1 MGRQLNNNEIY
12 SALSNMIISMQTFA
26 DNINGL
32 DSSLADSMKT
42 DGTLYGD
49 TKGYV
54 ATDILRSYTWN
65 NDAEAAN
72 LLKTFRPPMPKTQYI
87 TLDVFK
93 QIPLTLDDVMSKR
106 AWSDDGSFSQFS
118 SIMQAWMGDTKRVYD
133 KTTVDTFVGTNE
145 TALNNQA
152 RTLTLP
158 TVAGDKEAEARL
170 QAQTIAEFV
179 ANLEVELADINTVN
193 DFGFT
198 RSWSKDDLEIVWN
211 AEYKNKIT
219 KLDLPTIFHKDGLID
234 FNGKILPK
242 HYFGVGITAANVASY
257 TGADKV
263 FAADGKYQPTKGKA
277 YAAEEMDVEVGG
289 TSYHLFAGQELPANT
304 VVTTDTI
311 NAGLKVY
318 VGDENIIFKVIKKG
332 QACPYMSAFEQ
343 STSFFNAK
351 ALLTNYYLT
360 YGHNTLEHLKQYP
373 WITVRKA

>member
-1 MGRQLNNNEIY
+1 MGRQLNSNLIY
-12 SALSNMIISMQTFA
+12 SVLSNMIISIQTFA

-32 DSSLADSMKT
+32 DSSLADSMKA

-49 TKGYV
+49 TKEYI

-72 LLKTFRPPMPKTQYI
+72 LLQTFRPPMPKTQYI

-93 QIPLTLDDVMSKR
+93 QIPLTLDSVATKQGFQDE
-106 AWSDDGSFSQFS
+106 GSFSQFTS
-118 SIMQAWMGDTKRVYD
+118 VMQAWMGDTKRVYD

-145 TALNNQA
+145 TSLNNQT
-152 RTLTLP
+152 RTITLP
-158 TVAGDKEAEARL
+158 TDTNKEAEARL
-170 QAQTIAEFV
+170 QAQTIAAFL
-179 ANLEVELADINTVN
+179 ADLEVELADINTVN

-198 RSWSKDDLEIVWN
+198 RSWAKDDLEVVWN
-211 AEYKNKIT
+211 SKYRNAIT
-219 KLDLPTIFHKDGLID
+219 YLDIPTIYHKDGLID
-234 FNGKILPK
+234 FNGKTLPP
-242 HYFGVGITAANVASY
+242 HYFGVPVTTDNIASY

-277 YAAEEMDVEVGG
+277 YAAEELDITLGALK
-289 TSYHLFAGQELPANT
+289 YHLFAGQELPANT
-304 VVTTDTI
+304 VVNTASL

-318 VGDENIIFKVIKKG
+318 VGDESIIFKIIKKG

-360 YGHNTLEHLKQYP
+360 FGHNTMEHLKQYP
-373 WITVRKA
+373 WITVRRA

>member
-1 MGRQLNNNEIY
+1 MGRQLNSNEIY

-93 QIPLTLDDVMSKR
+93 QIPLTLDDILSKR
-106 AWSDDGSFSQFS
+106 AWGDENSFSQFS
-118 SIMQAWMGDTKRVYD
+118 SVMQGWMGDTKRVYD

-145 TALNNQA
+145 TALNNQT
-152 RTLTLP
+152 RTITLP
-158 TVAGDKEAEARL
+158 TDTNKEAEARL
-170 QAQTIAEFV
+170 QAQTIAAFL

-198 RSWSKDDLEIVWN
+198 RSWAKDDLEVVWN
-211 AEYKNKIT
+211 STYRNAIT
-219 KLDLPTIFHKDGLID
+219 YLDLPSLYHKDGLID
-234 FNGKILPK
+234 FSGKTLPS
-242 HYFGVGITAANVASY
+242 HYFGIPVTAANVASY

-263 FAADGKYQPTKGKA
+263 FATDGKYQPTKGKA
-277 YAAEEMDVEVGG
+277 YAAEELDITVGG
-289 TSYHLFAGQELPANT
+289 TAYHLFAGQELPANA
-304 VVTTDTI
+304 VVNTAAI

-318 VGDENIIFKVIKKG
+318 VGDENIIFKIIKKG

-360 YGHNTLEHLKQYP
+360 FGHNTMEHLKQYP

>member
-87 TLDVFK
+87 TLDVFR
-93 QIPLTLDDVMSKR
+93 QIPLTLDDVLSKR
-106 AWSDDGSFSQFS
+106 AWGDEGSFSTFS
-118 SIMQAWMGDTKRVYD
+118 SVMQGWMGDTKRVYD

-145 TALNNQA
+145 TTLNNQT
-152 RTLTLP
+152 RTITLP
-158 TVAGDKEAEARL
+158 TDTDKEAEARL
-170 QAQTIAEFV
+170 QAQTIAAFL

-198 RSWSKDDLEIVWN
+198 RSWAKDDLEVVWN
-211 AEYKNKIT
+211 SKYRNAIT
-219 KLDLPTIFHKDGLID
+219 YLDLPTIYHKDGLID
-234 FNGKILPK
+234 FNGKTLPP
-242 HYFGVGITAANVASY
+242 HYFGIRITTDNIASY

-277 YAAEEMDVEVGG
+277 YAAEELDITLGALK
-289 TSYHLFAGQELPANT
+289 YHLFAGQELPANA
-304 VVTTDTI
+304 VVNTAAI

-318 VGDENIIFKVIKKG
+318 VGDESIIFKIIKKG

-360 YGHNTLEHLKQYP
+360 FGHNTMEHLKQYP

>member
-1 MGRQLNNNEIY
+1 MGRQLNSNEIY

-93 QIPLTLDDVMSKR
+93 QIPLTLDDILSKR
-106 AWSDDGSFSQFS
+106 AWGDEGSFSTFS

-145 TALNNQA
+145 TTLNNQT
-152 RTLTLP
+152 RTITLP
-158 TVAGDKEAEARL
+158 TDTNKEAEARL
-170 QAQTIAEFV
+170 QAQTIAAFL

-198 RSWSKDDLEIVWN
+198 RSWAKDDLEVVWN
-211 AEYKNKIT
+211 STYRNAIT
-219 KLDLPTIFHKDGLID
+219 YLDLPSLYHKDGLID
-234 FNGKILPK
+234 FSGKTLPS
-242 HYFGVGITAANVASY
+242 HYFGIPVTAANVASY

-263 FAADGKYQPTKGKA
+263 FATDGKYQPTKGKA
-277 YAAEEMDVEVGG
+277 YAAEELDITVGG
-289 TSYHLFAGQELPANT
+289 TAYHLFAGQELPANA
-304 VVTTDTI
+304 VVNTAAI

-318 VGDENIIFKVIKKG
+318 VGDENIIFKIIKKG

-360 YGHNTLEHLKQYP
+360 FGHNTMEHLKQYP
-373 WITVRKA
+373 WITVRRA

>member
-1 MGRQLNNNEIY
+1 MGRQLNSNEIY

-93 QIPLTLDDVMSKR
+93 QIPLTLDDILSKR
-106 AWSDDGSFSQFS
+106 AWGDENSFSTFS
-118 SIMQAWMGDTKRVYD
+118 SVMQAWMGDTKRVYD

-145 TALNNQA
+145 TALNNQT
-152 RTLTLP
+152 RTITLP
-158 TVAGDKEAEARL
+158 TDTNKEAEARL
-170 QAQTIAEFV
+170 QAQTIAAFL

-198 RSWSKDDLEIVWN
+198 RSWAKDDLEVVWN
-211 AEYKNKIT
+211 STYRNAIT
-219 KLDLPTIFHKDGLID
+219 YLDLPTIYHKDGLID
-234 FNGKILPK
+234 FNGKTLPS
-242 HYFGVGITAANVASY
+242 HYFGIPVTAANVASY

-263 FAADGKYQPTKGKA
+263 FATDGKYQPNKGKA
-277 YAAEEMDVEVGG
+277 YAAEELDITVGA
-289 TSYHLFAGQELPANT
+289 TAYHLFAGQELPANA
-304 VVTTDTI
+304 VVNTAAI

-318 VGDENIIFKVIKKG
+318 VGDENIIFKIIKKG

-360 YGHNTLEHLKQYP
+360 FGHNTMEHLKQYP

>member
-87 TLDVFK
+87 TLNVFK
-93 QIPLTLDDVMSKR
+93 QIPLTLDDILSKR
-106 AWSDDGSFSQFS
+106 AWGDENSFSQFS
-118 SIMQAWMGDTKRVYD
+118 SVMQAWMGDTKRVYD

-145 TALNNQA
+145 TTLNNQT
-152 RTLTLP
+152 RTITLP
-158 TVAGDKEAEARL
+158 TDTDKEAEARL
-170 QAQTIAEFV
+170 QAQTIAAFL

-198 RSWSKDDLEIVWN
+198 RSWAKDDLEVVWN
-211 AEYKNKIT
+211 STYRNAIT
-219 KLDLPTIFHKDGLID
+219 YLDLPSLYHKDGLID
-234 FNGKILPK
+234 FSGKTLPS
-242 HYFGVGITAANVASY
+242 HYFGIPVTAANVASY

-263 FAADGKYQPTKGKA
+263 FATDGKYQPTKGKA
-277 YAAEEMDVEVGG
+277 YAAEELDIAVGA
-289 TSYHLFAGQELPANT
+289 TAYHLFAGQELPANA
-304 VVTTDTI
+304 VVNTAAI
-311 NAGLKVY
+311 NAGLRVY
-318 VGDENIIFKVIKKG
+318 VGDENIIFKIIKKG

-360 YGHNTLEHLKQYP
+360 FGHNTMEHLKQYP

>member
-93 QIPLTLDDVMSKR
+93 QIPLTLDDILSKR
-106 AWSDDGSFSQFS
+106 AWGDENSFSQFS
-118 SIMQAWMGDTKRVYD
+118 SVMQAWMGDTKRVYD

-145 TALNNQA
+145 TALNNQT
-152 RTLTLP
+152 RTITLP
-158 TVAGDKEAEARL
+158 TDTNKEAEARL
-170 QAQTIAEFV
+170 QAQTIAAFL

-198 RSWSKDDLEIVWN
+198 RSWAKDDLEVVWN
-211 AEYKNKIT
+211 STYRNAIT
-219 KLDLPTIFHKDGLID
+219 YLDLPSLYHKDGLID
-234 FNGKILPK
+234 FSGKTLPS
-242 HYFGVGITAANVASY
+242 HYFGIPVTATNVASY

-263 FAADGKYQPTKGKA
+263 FATDGKYQPTKGKA
-277 YAAEEMDVEVGG
+277 YAAEELDITVGA
-289 TSYHLFAGQELPANT
+289 TAYHLFAGQELPANA
-304 VVTTDTI
+304 VVNTAAI

-318 VGDENIIFKVIKKG
+318 VGDENIIFKIIKKG

-360 YGHNTLEHLKQYP
+360 FGHNTMEHLKQYP

>member
-1 MGRQLNNNEIY
+1 MGRQLNSNEIY

-93 QIPLTLDDVMSKR
+93 QIPLTLDDILSKR
-106 AWSDDGSFSQFS
+106 AWGDENSFSQFS
-118 SIMQAWMGDTKRVYD
+118 SVMQGWMGDTKRVYD

-145 TALNNQA
+145 TTLNNQT
-152 RTLTLP
+152 RTITLP
-158 TVAGDKEAEARL
+158 TDTNKEAEARL
-170 QAQTIAEFV
+170 QAQTIAAFL

-198 RSWSKDDLEIVWN
+198 RSWAKDDLEVVWN
-211 AEYKNKIT
+211 STYRNAIT
-219 KLDLPTIFHKDGLID
+219 YLDLPSLYHKDGLID
-234 FNGKILPK
+234 FSGKTLPS
-242 HYFGVGITAANVASY
+242 HYFGIPVTAANVDSY

-263 FAADGKYQPTKGKA
+263 FATDGKYQPTKGKA
-277 YAAEEMDVEVGG
+277 YAAEELDITVGS
-289 TSYHLFAGQELPANT
+289 TAYHLFAGQELPANA
-304 VVTTDTI
+304 VVNTAAI

-318 VGDENIIFKVIKKG
+318 VGDESIIFKIIKKG

-360 YGHNTLEHLKQYP
+360 FGHNTMEHLKQYP

>member
-1 MGRQLNNNEIY
+1 MGRQLNSNEIY

-93 QIPLTLDDVMSKR
+93 QIPLTLDDILSKR
-106 AWSDDGSFSQFS
+106 AWGDENSFSQFS
-118 SIMQAWMGDTKRVYD
+118 SVMQAWMGDTKRVYD

-145 TALNNQA
+145 TALNNQT
-152 RTLTLP
+152 RTITLP
-158 TVAGDKEAEARL
+158 TDTNKEAEARL
-170 QAQTIAEFV
+170 QATAIAELL
-179 ANLEVELADINTVN
+179 ANIEVELADINTVN

-198 RSWSKDDLEIVWN
+198 RSWAKDDLEVVWN
-211 AEYKNKIT
+211 STYRNAIT
-219 KLDLPTIFHKDGLID
+219 YLDLPSLYHKDGLID
-234 FNGKILPK
+234 FSGKTLPS
-242 HYFGVGITAANVASY
+242 HYFGIPVTATNVASY

-263 FAADGKYQPTKGKA
+263 FATDGKYQPTKGKA
-277 YAAEEMDVEVGG
+277 YAAEELDITVGA
-289 TSYHLFAGQELPANT
+289 TAYHLFAGQELPANA
-304 VVTTDTI
+304 VVNTAAI

-318 VGDENIIFKVIKKG
+318 VGDENIIFKIIKKG

-360 YGHNTLEHLKQYP
+360 FGHNTMEHLKQYP

>member
-1 MGRQLNNNEIY
+1 MGRQLNSNEIY

-93 QIPLTLDDVMSKR
+93 QIPLTLDDILSKR
-106 AWSDDGSFSQFS
+106 AWGDEGSFSTFS
-118 SIMQAWMGDTKRVYD
+118 SVMQAWMGDTKRVYD

-145 TALNNQA
+145 TALNNQT
-152 RTLTLP
+152 RTITLP
-158 TVAGDKEAEARL
+158 TDTDKEAEARL
-170 QAQTIAEFV
+170 QAQTIAAFL

-198 RSWSKDDLEIVWN
+198 RSWAKDDLEVVWN
-211 AEYKNKIT
+211 SKYRNAIT
-219 KLDLPTIFHKDGLID
+219 YLDLPSLYHKDGLID
-234 FNGKILPK
+234 FSGKTLPP
-242 HYFGVGITAANVASY
+242 HYFGVPVTATNVASY

-263 FAADGKYQPTKGKA
+263 FATDGKYQPTKGKA
-277 YAAEEMDVEVGG
+277 YAAEELDITVGG
-289 TSYHLFAGQELPANT
+289 TAYHLFAGQELPANA
-304 VVTTDTI
+304 VVNTAAI

-318 VGDENIIFKVIKKG
+318 VGDENIIFKIIKKG

-360 YGHNTLEHLKQYP
+360 FGHNTMEHLKQYP

>member
-1 MGRQLNNNEIY
+1 MGRQLNSNEIY

-87 TLDVFK
+87 ALDVFK
-93 QIPLTLDDVMSKR
+93 QIPLTLDDILSKR
-106 AWSDDGSFSQFS
+106 AWGDENSFSQFS
-118 SIMQAWMGDTKRVYD
+118 SVMQAWMGDTKRVYD

-145 TALNNQA
+145 TALNNQT
-152 RTLTLP
+152 RTITLP
-158 TVAGDKEAEARL
+158 TDTNKEAEARL
-170 QAQTIAEFV
+170 QAQTIAAFL

-198 RSWSKDDLEIVWN
+198 RSWAKDDLEVVWN
-211 AEYKNKIT
+211 STYRNAIT
-219 KLDLPTIFHKDGLID
+219 YLDLPSLYHKDGLID
-234 FNGKILPK
+234 FSGKTLPS
-242 HYFGVGITAANVASY
+242 HYFGIPVTTTNVASY

-263 FAADGKYQPTKGKA
+263 FATDGKYQPTKGKA
-277 YAAEEMDVEVGG
+277 YAAEELDITVGG
-289 TSYHLFAGQELPANT
+289 TAYHLFAGQELPANA
-304 VVTTDTI
+304 VVNTAAI

-318 VGDENIIFKVIKKG
+318 VGDENIIFKIIKKG

-360 YGHNTLEHLKQYP
+360 FGHNTMEHLKQYP
-373 WITVRKA
+373 WITVRRA

>member
-1 MGRQLNNNEIY
+1 MGRQLNSNEIY

-87 TLDVFK
+87 ALDVFK
-93 QIPLTLDDVMSKR
+93 QIPLTLDDILSKR
-106 AWSDDGSFSQFS
+106 AWGDEGSFSTFS
-118 SIMQAWMGDTKRVYD
+118 SVMQAWMGDTKRVYD
-133 KTTVDTFVGTNE
+133 KTTVDAFVGTNE
-145 TALNNQA
+145 TTLNNQT
-152 RTLTLP
+152 RTITLP
-158 TVAGDKEAEARL
+158 TDTNKEAEARL
-170 QAQTIAEFV
+170 QAQTIAAFL

-198 RSWSKDDLEIVWN
+198 RSWAKDDLEVVWN
-211 AEYKNKIT
+211 STYRNAIT
-219 KLDLPTIFHKDGLID
+219 YLDLPSLYHKDGLID
-234 FNGKILPK
+234 FSGKTLPS
-242 HYFGVGITAANVASY
+242 HYFGIPVTTTNVASY

-263 FAADGKYQPTKGKA
+263 FATDGKYQPTKGKA
-277 YAAEEMDVEVGG
+277 YAAEELDITVGG
-289 TSYHLFAGQELPANT
+289 TAYHLFAGQELPANA
-304 VVTTDTI
+304 VVNTAAI

-318 VGDENIIFKVIKKG
+318 VGDENIIFKIIKKG

-360 YGHNTLEHLKQYP
+360 FGHNTMEHLKQYP
-373 WITVRKA
+373 WITVRRA

>member
-93 QIPLTLDDVMSKR
+93 QIPLTLDDVLSKR
-106 AWSDDGSFSQFS
+106 AWGDEGSFSQFS
-118 SIMQAWMGDTKRVYD
+118 SIMQGWMGDTKRVYD

-145 TALNNQA
+145 TSLNNQT
-152 RTLTLP
+152 RTITLP
-158 TVAGDKEAEARL
+158 TDTNKEAEARL
-170 QAQTIAEFV
+170 QAQTIAAFL
-179 ANLEVELADINTVN
+179 ADLEVELADINTVN

-198 RSWSKDDLEIVWN
+198 RSWSKGDLEVVWN
-211 AEYKNKIT
+211 SRYRNAIT
-219 KLDLPTIFHKDGLID
+219 YLDLPTIYHKDGLID
-234 FNGKILPK
+234 FNGKTLPP
-242 HYFGVGITAANVASY
+242 HYFGVPVTTANIASY

-277 YAAEEMDVEVGG
+277 YAAEELDITLGALK
-289 TSYHLFAGQELPANT
+289 YHLFAGQELPKDT
-304 VVTTDTI
+304 VVNTAAL

-318 VGDENIIFKVIKKG
+318 VGDESIIFKIIKKG

-360 YGHNTLEHLKQYP
+360 FGHNTMEHLKQYP

>member
-1 MGRQLNNNEIY
+1 MGRQLNSNLIY
-12 SALSNMIISMQTFA
+12 SVLSNMIISIQTFA

-32 DSSLADSMKT
+32 DSSLADSMKA

-49 TKGYV
+49 TKEYI
-54 ATDILRSYTWN
+54 ATDILRSYNWN

-72 LLKTFRPPMPKTQYI
+72 LLQTFRPPMPKTQYI
-87 TLDVFK
+87 TLNVFK
-93 QIPLTLDDVMSKR
+93 QIPLTLSNVLEKQGFQDE
-106 AWSDDGSFSQFS
+106 GSFSQFTS
-118 SIMQAWMGDTKRVYD
+118 VMQAWMGDTKRVYD

-145 TALNNQA
+145 TSLNNQT
-152 RTLTLP
+152 RTITLP
-158 TVAGDKEAEARL
+158 TDTDKEAEARL
-170 QAQTIAEFV
+170 QATAIAELL

-198 RSWSKDDLEIVWN
+198 RSWSKGDLEVVWN
-211 AEYKNKIT
+211 AEYKNKIL
-219 KLDLPTIFHKDGLID
+219 KRDLPTIFHKDGLID
-234 FNGKILPK
+234 FEGKTLPK
-242 HYFGVGITAANVASY
+242 HYFGVPVTTANIATY

-277 YAAEEMDVEVGG
+277 YAAEELDITLGALK
-289 TSYHLFAGQELPANT
+289 YHLFAGQELPANT
-304 VVTTDTI
+304 VVNTASL

-318 VGDENIIFKVIKKG
+318 VGDESIIFKIIKKG

-360 YGHNTLEHLKQYP
+360 FGHNTMEHLKQYP

>member
-1 MGRQLNNNEIY
+1 MGRQLNSNEIY

-93 QIPLTLDDVMSKR
+93 QIPLTLDDILSKR
-106 AWSDDGSFSQFS
+106 AWGDEGSFSTFS

-145 TALNNQA
+145 TTLNNQT
-152 RTLTLP
+152 RTITLP
-158 TVAGDKEAEARL
+158 TDTNKEAEARL
-170 QAQTIAEFV
+170 QAQTIAAFL

-198 RSWSKDDLEIVWN
+198 RSWAKDDLEVVWN
-211 AEYKNKIT
+211 STYRNAIT
-219 KLDLPTIFHKDGLID
+219 YLDLPSLYHKDGLID
-234 FNGKILPK
+234 FSGKTLPS
-242 HYFGVGITAANVASY
+242 HYFGIPVTAANVASY

-263 FAADGKYQPTKGKA
+263 FATDGKYQPTKGKA
-277 YAAEEMDVEVGG
+277 YAAEELDITVGA
-289 TSYHLFAGQELPANT
+289 TAYHLFAGQELPANA
-304 VVTTDTI
+304 VVNTAAI

-318 VGDENIIFKVIKKG
+318 VGDENIIFKIIKKG

-360 YGHNTLEHLKQYP
+360 FGHNTMEHLKQYP

>member
-93 QIPLTLDDVMSKR
+93 QIPLTLDDVLSKR
-106 AWSDDGSFSQFS
+106 AWGDEGSFSTFS
-118 SIMQAWMGDTKRVYD
+118 SIMQGWMGDTKRVYD

-145 TALNNQA
+145 TALNNQT
-152 RTLTLP
+152 RTITLP
-158 TVAGDKEAEARL
+158 TDTNKEAEARL
-170 QAQTIAEFV
+170 QAQTIAAFL

-198 RSWSKDDLEIVWN
+198 RSWSKGDLEVVWN
-211 AEYKNKIT
+211 AEYKIKIL
-219 KLDLPTIFHKDGLID
+219 KRDLSTIFHKDGLID
-234 FNGKILPK
+234 FEGKTLPK
-242 HYFGVGITAANVASY
+242 HYFGVPVTTTNVASY

-263 FAADGKYQPTKGKA
+263 FATDGKYQPTKGKA
-277 YAAEEMDVEVGG
+277 YAAEELDITVGA
-289 TSYHLFAGQELPANT
+289 TAYHLFAGQELPANA
-304 VVTTDTI
+304 VVNTAAI

-318 VGDENIIFKVIKKG
+318 VGDENIIFKIIKKG

-360 YGHNTLEHLKQYP
+360 FGHNTMEHLKQYP

>member
-87 TLDVFK
+87 TLNVFK
-93 QIPLTLDDVMSKR
+93 QIPLTLDDVLSKR
-106 AWSDDGSFSQFS
+106 AWGDEGSFSQFS
-118 SIMQAWMGDTKRVYD
+118 SIMQGWMGDTKRVYD

-145 TALNNQA
+145 TDLNNQT
-152 RTLTLP
+152 RTITLP
-158 TVAGDKEAEARL
+158 TDTDKEAEARL
-170 QAQTIAEFV
+170 QAQTIAAFL

-198 RSWSKDDLEIVWN
+198 RSWAKGDLEVVWN
-211 AEYKNKIT
+211 AEYKNKIL
-219 KLDLPTIFHKDGLID
+219 KRDLPTIFHKDGLID
-234 FNGKILPK
+234 FEGKTLPK
-242 HYFGVGITAANVASY
+242 HYFGTRVTTANVASF

-277 YAAEEMDVEVGG
+277 YAAEELDITVGS
-289 TSYHLFAGQELPANT
+289 TPYHLFAGQELPANT
-304 VVTTDTI
+304 VVNTAAL

-318 VGDENIIFKVIKKG
+318 VGDESIIFKIIKKG

-360 YGHNTLEHLKQYP
+360 FGHNTMEHLKQYP

>member
-93 QIPLTLDDVMSKR
+93 QIPLTLDDVLSKR
-106 AWSDDGSFSQFS
+106 AWGDEGSFSTFS
-118 SIMQAWMGDTKRVYD
+118 SVMQGWMGDTKRVYD

-145 TALNNQA
+145 TALNNQT
-152 RTLTLP
+152 RTITLP
-158 TVAGDKEAEARL
+158 TDTNKEAEARL
-170 QAQTIAEFV
+170 QAQTIAAFL

-198 RSWSKDDLEIVWN
+198 RSWAKDDLEVVWN
-211 AEYKNKIT
+211 STYRNAIT
-219 KLDLPTIFHKDGLID
+219 YLDLPSLYHKDGLID
-234 FNGKILPK
+234 FSGKTLPS
-242 HYFGVGITAANVASY
+242 HYFGVPVTATNVASY

-263 FAADGKYQPTKGKA
+263 FATDGKYQPTKGKA
-277 YAAEEMDVEVGG
+277 YAAEEMDIKVGS
-289 TSYHLFAGQELPANT
+289 TNYHLFAGQELPANA
-304 VVTTDTI
+304 VVNTAAI

-318 VGDENIIFKVIKKG
+318 VGDESIIFKIIKKG

-360 YGHNTLEHLKQYP
+360 FGHNTMEHLKQYP
-373 WITVRKA
+373 WITVRTA

>member
-1 MGRQLNNNEIY
+1 MGRQLNSNLIY
-12 SALSNMIISMQTFA
+12 SVLSNMIISIQTFA

-32 DSSLADSMKT
+32 DSSLADSMKA

-49 TKGYV
+49 TKEYI
-54 ATDILRSYTWN
+54 ATDILRSYNWN

-72 LLKTFRPPMPKTQYI
+72 LLKTFRPPMPETQYL

-93 QIPLTLDDVMSKR
+93 QIPLTLDSVLTKQGFQDE
-106 AWSDDGSFSQFS
+106 GSFSQFS
-118 SIMQAWMGDTKRVYD
+118 SVMQAWMGDTKRVYD

-145 TALNNQA
+145 TALNNQT
-152 RTLTLP
+152 RTITLP
-158 TVAGDKEAEARL
+158 TDTNKEAEARL
-170 QAQTIAEFV
+170 QAQTIAAFL

-198 RSWSKDDLEIVWN
+198 RSWAKDDLEVVWN
-211 AEYKNKIT
+211 STYRNAIT
-219 KLDLPTIFHKDGLID
+219 YLDLPSLYHKDGLID
-234 FNGKILPK
+234 FSGKTLPS
-242 HYFGVGITAANVASY
+242 HYFGIPVTTTNVASY

-263 FAADGKYQPTKGKA
+263 FATDGKYQPTKGKA
-277 YAAEEMDVEVGG
+277 YAAEELDITVGA
-289 TSYHLFAGQELPANT
+289 TAYHLFAGQELPANA
-304 VVTTDTI
+304 VVNTAAI

-318 VGDENIIFKVIKKG
+318 VGDESIIFKIIKKG

-343 STSFFNAK
+343 STSFFNPK

>member
-87 TLDVFK
+87 TLNVFK
-93 QIPLTLDDVMSKR
+93 QIPLTLDDVLSKR
-106 AWSDDGSFSQFS
+106 AWGDEGSFSQFS
-118 SIMQAWMGDTKRVYD
+118 SIMQGWMGDTKRVYD

-145 TALNNQA
+145 TDLNNQT
-152 RTLTLP
+152 RTITLP
-158 TVAGDKEAEARL
+158 TDTDKEAEARL
-170 QAQTIAEFV
+170 QAQTIAAFL

-198 RSWSKDDLEIVWN
+198 RYWAKGDLEVVWN
-211 AEYKNKIT
+211 SAYRNAIT
-219 KLDLPTIFHKDGLID
+219 YLDLPTIYHKDGLID
-234 FNGKILPK
+234 FNGKTLPP
-242 HYFGVGITAANVASY
+242 HYFGTRVTTANVASF

-277 YAAEEMDVEVGG
+277 YAAEELDITVGS
-289 TSYHLFAGQELPANT
+289 TPYHLFAGQELPANT
-304 VVTTDTI
+304 VVNTAAL

-318 VGDENIIFKVIKKG
+318 VGDENIIFKIIKKG

-360 YGHNTLEHLKQYP
+360 FGHNTMEHLKQYP

>member
-1 MGRQLNNNEIY
+1 MGRQLNSNEIY

-93 QIPLTLDDVMSKR
+93 QIPLTLDDILSKR
-106 AWSDDGSFSQFS
+106 AWGDENSFSQFS
-118 SIMQAWMGDTKRVYD
+118 SVMQGWMGDTKRVYD

-145 TALNNQA
+145 TTLNNQT
-152 RTLTLP
+152 RTITLP
-158 TVAGDKEAEARL
+158 TDTNKEAEARL
-170 QAQTIAEFV
+170 QAQTIAAFL

-198 RSWSKDDLEIVWN
+198 RSWAKDDLEVVWN
-211 AEYKNKIT
+211 STYRNAIT
-219 KLDLPTIFHKDGLID
+219 YLDLPSLYHKDGLID
-234 FNGKILPK
+234 FSGKTLPS
-242 HYFGVGITAANVASY
+242 HYFGIPVTAANVASY

-263 FAADGKYQPTKGKA
+263 FATDGKYQPTKGKA
-277 YAAEEMDVEVGG
+277 YAAEELDITVGS
-289 TSYHLFAGQELPANT
+289 TAYHLFAGQELPANA
-304 VVTTDTI
+304 VVNTAAI

-318 VGDENIIFKVIKKG
+318 VGDESIIFKIIKKG

-360 YGHNTLEHLKQYP
+360 FGHNTMEHLKQYP

>member
-1 MGRQLNNNEIY
+1 MGRQLNSNEIY

-93 QIPLTLDDVMSKR
+93 QIPLTLDDILSKR
-106 AWSDDGSFSQFS
+106 AWGDEGSFSTFS
-118 SIMQAWMGDTKRVYD
+118 SVMQAWMGDTKRVYD

-145 TALNNQA
+145 TTLNNQT
-152 RTLTLP
+152 RTITLP
-158 TVAGDKEAEARL
+158 TDTNKEAEARL
-170 QAQTIAEFV
+170 QAQTIAAFL

-198 RSWSKDDLEIVWN
+198 RSWAKDDLEVVWN
-211 AEYKNKIT
+211 STYRNAIT
-219 KLDLPTIFHKDGLID
+219 YLDLPSLYHKDGLID
-234 FNGKILPK
+234 FSGKTLPS
-242 HYFGVGITAANVASY
+242 HYFGIPVTAANVASY

-263 FAADGKYQPTKGKA
+263 FATDGKYQPTKGKA
-277 YAAEEMDVEVGG
+277 YAAEELDITVGA
-289 TSYHLFAGQELPANT
+289 TAYHLFAGQELPANA
-304 VVTTDTI
+304 VVNTAAI
-311 NAGLKVY
+311 NAGLRVY
-318 VGDENIIFKVIKKG
+318 VGDENIIFKIIKKG

-360 YGHNTLEHLKQYP
+360 FGHNTMEHLKQYP

>member
-1 MGRQLNNNEIY
+1 MGRQLNSNLIY
-12 SALSNMIISMQTFA
+12 SVLSNMIISIQTFA

-32 DSSLADSMKT
+32 DSSLADSMKA

-49 TKGYV
+49 TKEYI
-54 ATDILRSYTWN
+54 ATDILRSYNWN

-72 LLKTFRPPMPKTQYI
+72 LLKTFRPPMPETQYL

-93 QIPLTLDDVMSKR
+93 QIPLTLDSVLTKQGFQDE
-106 AWSDDGSFSQFS
+106 GSFSQFS
-118 SIMQAWMGDTKRVYD
+118 SVMQAWMGDTKRVYD

-145 TALNNQA
+145 TALNNQT
-152 RTLTLP
+152 RTITLP
-158 TVAGDKEAEARL
+158 TDTDKEAEARL
-170 QAQTIAEFV
+170 QATAIAELL
-179 ANLEVELADINTVN
+179 ANIEVELADINTVN

-198 RSWSKDDLEIVWN
+198 RSWSKGDLEVVWN
-211 AEYKNKIT
+211 AEYKNKIL
-219 KLDLPTIFHKDGLID
+219 KRDLPTIFHKDGLID
-234 FNGKILPK
+234 FEGKTLPK
-242 HYFGVGITAANVASY
+242 HYFGIPVTTDNIATY

-277 YAAEEMDVEVGG
+277 YAAEELDITLGALK
-289 TSYHLFAGQELPANT
+289 YHLFAGQELPANA
-304 VVTTDTI
+304 VVNTAAI

-318 VGDENIIFKVIKKG
+318 VGDESIIFKIIKKG

-360 YGHNTLEHLKQYP
+360 FGHNTMEHLKQYP
-373 WITVRKA
+373 WITVRRA

>member
-1 MGRQLNNNEIY
+1 MGRNLSSNEIY

-93 QIPLTLDDVMSKR
+93 QIPLTLDDVLSKR
-106 AWSDDGSFSQFS
+106 AWGDEGSFSTFS
-118 SIMQAWMGDTKRVYD
+118 SVMQGWMGDTKRVYD

-145 TALNNQA
+145 TALNNQT
-152 RTLTLP
+152 RTITLP
-158 TVAGDKEAEARL
+158 TDTDKEAEARL
-170 QAQTIAEFV
+170 QAQTIAAFL

-198 RSWSKDDLEIVWN
+198 RSWAKDDLEVVWN
-211 AEYKNKIT
+211 AEFRNAIT
-219 KLDLPTIFHKDGLID
+219 YLDLPSLYHKDGLID
-234 FNGKILPK
+234 FSGKTLPK
-242 HYFGVGITAANVASY
+242 HYFGVPVTAANVATY

-277 YAAEEMDVEVGG
+277 YAAEELDITVGS
-289 TSYHLFAGQELPANT
+289 TPYHLFAGQELPANA
-304 VVTTDTI
+304 VVNAAAI

-318 VGDENIIFKVIKKG
+318 VGDESIIFKIIKKG

-360 YGHNTLEHLKQYP
+360 FGHNTMEHLKQYP
-373 WITVRKA
+373 WITVRRA

>member
-1 MGRQLNNNEIY
+1 MGRQLNSNEIY

-93 QIPLTLDDVMSKR
+93 QIPLTLDDILSKI
-106 AWSDDGSFSQFS
+106 AWGDEGSFSTFS
-118 SIMQAWMGDTKRVYD
+118 SVMQAWMGDTKRVYD

-145 TALNNQA
+145 TTLNNQT
-152 RTLTLP
+152 RTITLP
-158 TVAGDKEAEARL
+158 TDTDKEAEARL
-170 QAQTIAEFV
+170 QAQTIAEFL

-198 RSWSKDDLEIVWN
+198 RSWAKDDLEVVWN
-211 AEYKNKIT
+211 SAYRNAIT
-219 KLDLPTIFHKDGLID
+219 YLDLPTIFHKDGLID
-234 FNGKILPK
+234 FNGKTLPP
-242 HYFGVGITAANVASY
+242 HYFGTRVTTTNVASY

-263 FAADGKYQPTKGKA
+263 FATDGKYQPTKGKA
-277 YAAEEMDVEVGG
+277 YAAEELDITVGA
-289 TSYHLFAGQELPANT
+289 TAYHLFAGQELPANA
-304 VVTTDTI
+304 VVNAAAI

-318 VGDENIIFKVIKKG
+318 VGDENIIFKIIKKG

-360 YGHNTLEHLKQYP
+360 FGHNTMEHLKQYP

>member
-1 MGRQLNNNEIY
+1 MGRQLNSNEIY

-93 QIPLTLDDVMSKR
+93 QIPLTLDDILSKR
-106 AWSDDGSFSQFS
+106 AWGDEGSFSTFS

-145 TALNNQA
+145 TTLNNQT
-152 RTLTLP
+152 RTITLP
-158 TVAGDKEAEARL
+158 TDTNKEAEARL
-170 QAQTIAEFV
+170 QAQTIAAFL
-179 ANLEVELADINTVN
+179 ANREVELADINTVN

-198 RSWSKDDLEIVWN
+198 RSWAKDDLEVVWN
-211 AEYKNKIT
+211 STYRNAIT
-219 KLDLPTIFHKDGLID
+219 YLDLPSLYHKDGLID
-234 FNGKILPK
+234 FSGKTLPS
-242 HYFGVGITAANVASY
+242 HYFGIPVTAANVASY

-263 FAADGKYQPTKGKA
+263 FATDGKYQPTKGKA
-277 YAAEEMDVEVGG
+277 YAAEELDITVGG
-289 TSYHLFAGQELPANT
+289 TAYHLFAGQELPANA
-304 VVTTDTI
+304 VVNTAAI

-318 VGDENIIFKVIKKG
+318 VGDENIIFKIIKKG

-360 YGHNTLEHLKQYP
+360 FGHNTMEHLKQYP

>member
-32 DSSLADSMKT
+32 DSSLADSMRT

-65 NDAEAAN
+65 NDAEATN

-87 TLDVFK
+87 TLDVFR
-93 QIPLTLDDVMSKR
+93 QIPLTLDDILSKR
-106 AWSDDGSFSQFS
+106 AWGDEGSFSTFS
-118 SIMQAWMGDTKRVYD
+118 SVMQGWMGDTKRAYD
-133 KTTVDTFVGTNE
+133 KTTVDAFVGTNE
-145 TALNNQA
+145 TALNNQT
-152 RTLTLP
+152 RTITLP
-158 TVAGDKEAEARL
+158 TDADKEAEARL
-170 QAQTIAEFV
+170 QATAIAELL
-179 ANLEVELADINTVN
+179 ANIEVELADINTVN

-198 RSWSKDDLEIVWN
+198 RSWAKGDLEVVWN
-211 AEYKNKIT
+211 AEYKNKIL
-219 KLDLPTIFHKDGLID
+219 KRDLPTMFHKDGLID
-234 FNGKILPK
+234 FEGKTLPK
-242 HYFGVGITAANVASY
+242 HYFGIGVTTANIASY
-257 TGADKV
+257 TGTDKV

-277 YAAEEMDVEVGG
+277 YAAAEIDIEVGG
-289 TSYHLFAGQELPANT
+289 TSYHLFAGQELPANA
-304 VVTTDTI
+304 VVNTAAI
-311 NAGLKVY
+311 NAGLRVY
-318 VGDENIIFKVIKKG
+318 VGDESIIFKIIKKG

-360 YGHNTLEHLKQYP
+360 FGHNTMEHLKQYP

>member
-1 MGRQLNNNEIY
+1 MGRNLHSNEIY
-12 SALSNMIISMQTFA
+12 SALSNMLINMQAFA

-93 QIPLTLDDVMSKR
+93 QIPLTLDDVLSKR
-106 AWSDDGSFSQFS
+106 AWGDEGSFSTFS
-118 SIMQAWMGDTKRVYD
+118 SVMQGWMSDTKRVYD
-133 KTTVDTFVGTNE
+133 KTTVDAFVGTNE
-145 TALNNQA
+145 TALNNQT
-152 RTLTLP
+152 RTITLP
-158 TVAGDKEAEARL
+158 TDTDKEAEARL
-170 QAQTIAEFV
+170 QATAIAELL
-179 ANLEVELADINTVN
+179 ANIEVELADINTVN

-198 RSWSKDDLEIVWN
+198 RSWSKGDLEVVWN
-211 AEYKNKIT
+211 AEYKNKIL
-219 KLDLPTIFHKDGLID
+219 KRDLPTMFHKDGLID
-234 FNGKILPK
+234 FEGKTLPK
-242 HYFGVGITAANVASY
+242 HYFGVRVTTDNVSSY

-277 YAAEEMDVEVGG
+277 YAAEEMDIKVGS
-289 TSYHLFAGQELPANT
+289 TSYHLFAGQELPANA
-304 VVTTDTI
+304 VVNTAAI

-318 VGDENIIFKVIKKG
+318 VGDESIIFKIIKKG

-360 YGHNTLEHLKQYP
+360 FGHNTMEHLKQYP
-373 WITVRKA
+373 WITVRTA

>member
-1 MGRQLNNNEIY
+1 MGRQLNSNEIY

-93 QIPLTLDDVMSKR
+93 QIPLTLDDILSKR
-106 AWSDDGSFSQFS
+106 AWGDENSFSQFS
-118 SIMQAWMGDTKRVYD
+118 SVMQAWMGDTKRVYD

-145 TALNNQA
+145 TALNNQT
-152 RTLTLP
+152 RTITLP
-158 TVAGDKEAEARL
+158 TDTNKEAEARL
-170 QAQTIAEFV
+170 QAQTIAAFL

-198 RSWSKDDLEIVWN
+198 RSWAKDDLEVVWN
-211 AEYKNKIT
+211 STYRNAIT
-219 KLDLPTIFHKDGLID
+219 YLDLPSLYHKDGLID
-234 FNGKILPK
+234 FSGKTLPS
-242 HYFGVGITAANVASY
+242 HYFGIPVTATNVASY

-263 FAADGKYQPTKGKA
+263 FATDGKYQPTKGKA
-277 YAAEEMDVEVGG
+277 YAAEELDITVGA
-289 TSYHLFAGQELPANT
+289 TAYHLFAGQELPANA
-304 VVTTDTI
+304 VVNTAAI

-318 VGDENIIFKVIKKG
+318 VGDENIIFKIIKKG

-360 YGHNTLEHLKQYP
+360 FGHNTMEHLKQYP

>member
-1 MGRQLNNNEIY
+1 MGRQLNSNEIY

-93 QIPLTLDDVMSKR
+93 QIPLTLDDILSKR
-106 AWSDDGSFSQFS
+106 AWGDEGSFSTFS
-118 SIMQAWMGDTKRVYD
+118 SVMQAWMGDTKRVYD

-145 TALNNQA
+145 TALNNQT
-152 RTLTLP
+152 RTITLP
-158 TVAGDKEAEARL
+158 TDTNKEAEARL
-170 QAQTIAEFV
+170 QAQTIAAFL

-198 RSWSKDDLEIVWN
+198 RSWAKDDLEVVWN
-211 AEYKNKIT
+211 STYRNAIT
-219 KLDLPTIFHKDGLID
+219 YLDLPSLYHKDGLID
-234 FNGKILPK
+234 FSGKTLPS
-242 HYFGVGITAANVASY
+242 HYFGIPVTTTNVASY

-263 FAADGKYQPTKGKA
+263 FATDGKYQPTKGKA
-277 YAAEEMDVEVGG
+277 YAAEELDITVGG
-289 TSYHLFAGQELPANT
+289 TAYHLFAGQELPANA
-304 VVTTDTI
+304 VVNTAAI

-318 VGDENIIFKVIKKG
+318 VGDENIIFKIIKKG

-360 YGHNTLEHLKQYP
+360 FGHNTMEHLKQYP
-373 WITVRKA
+373 WITVRRA

>member
-87 TLDVFK
+87 TLDVFR
-93 QIPLTLDDVMSKR
+93 QIPLTLDDVLSKR
-106 AWSDDGSFSQFS
+106 AWGDEGSFSTFS
-118 SIMQAWMGDTKRVYD
+118 SVMQGWMGDTKRVYD

-145 TALNNQA
+145 TTLNNQT
-152 RTLTLP
+152 RTITLP
-158 TVAGDKEAEARL
+158 TDTDKEAEARL
-170 QAQTIAEFV
+170 QAQTIAAFL

-198 RSWSKDDLEIVWN
+198 RSWAKDDLEVVWN
-211 AEYKNKIT
+211 SKYRNAIT
-219 KLDLPTIFHKDGLID
+219 YLDLPTIYHKDGLID
-234 FNGKILPK
+234 FNGKTLSP
-242 HYFGVGITAANVASY
+242 HYFGIRITTDNIASY

-277 YAAEEMDVEVGG
+277 YAAEELDITLGALK
-289 TSYHLFAGQELPANT
+289 YHLFAGQELPAYAVVNT
-304 VVTTDTI
+304 AAI

-318 VGDENIIFKVIKKG
+318 VGDESIIFKIIKKG

-360 YGHNTLEHLKQYP
+360 FGHNTMEHLKQYP

>member
-1 MGRQLNNNEIY
+1 MGRTLHSNEIY
-12 SALSNMIISMQTFA
+12 AALSNQIISMNTFA

-72 LLKTFRPPMPKTQYI
+72 LLKTFRPPMPKTQYL
-87 TLDVFK
+87 TLDVFR
-93 QIPLTLDDVMSKR
+93 QIPCTLDDVLSKR
-106 AWSDDGSFSQFS
+106 PWSDEGSFSTFNS
-118 SIMQAWMGDTKRVYD
+118 VMQGWMGDTKRVYD
-133 KTTVDTFVGTNE
+133 KTTVDAFVGTNE
-145 TALNNQA
+145 TTLNNQT
-152 RTLTLP
+152 RTITLP
-158 TVAGDKEAEARL
+158 TDTDKEAEARL
-170 QAQTIAEFV
+170 QATAIAELL
-179 ANLEVELADINTVN
+179 ANIEVELADINTVN

-198 RSWSKDDLEIVWN
+198 RSWSKGDLEVVWN
-211 AEYKNKIT
+211 AEYKNKIL
-219 KLDLPTIFHKDGLID
+219 KRDLPTMFHKDGLID
-234 FNGKILPK
+234 FEGKTLPK
-242 HYFGVGITAANVASY
+242 HYFGVGVTTANVASY

-263 FAADGKYQPTKGKA
+263 FAADGKYQPSKGKA
-277 YAAEEMDVEVGG
+277 YAAEELDITVGD
-289 TSYHLFAGQELPANT
+289 TAYHLFAGQELPANA
-304 VVTTDTI
+304 VVNTAAI
-311 NAGLKVY
+311 NAGLRVY
-318 VGDENIIFKVIKKG
+318 VGDESIIFKIIKKG

-360 YGHNTLEHLKQYP
+360 FGHNTMEHLKQYP

>member
-1 MGRQLNNNEIY
+1 MGRQLNSNEIY

-72 LLKTFRPPMPKTQYI
+72 LLQTFRPPMPKTQYI

-93 QIPLTLDDVMSKR
+93 QIPLTLDDILSKR
-106 AWSDDGSFSQFS
+106 AWGDEGSFSTFS
-118 SIMQAWMGDTKRVYD
+118 SVMQAWMGDTKRVYD

-145 TALNNQA
+145 TALNNQT
-152 RTLTLP
+152 RTITLP
-158 TVAGDKEAEARL
+158 TDTNKEAEARL
-170 QAQTIAEFV
+170 QAQTIAAFL
-179 ANLEVELADINTVN
+179 ANIEVELADINTVN

-198 RSWSKDDLEIVWN
+198 RSWAKDDLEVVWN
-211 AEYKNKIT
+211 STYRNAIT
-219 KLDLPTIFHKDGLID
+219 YLDLPSLYHKDGLID
-234 FNGKILPK
+234 FSGKTLPS
-242 HYFGVGITAANVASY
+242 HYFGIPVTATNVASY

-263 FAADGKYQPTKGKA
+263 FATDGKYQPTKGKA
-277 YAAEEMDVEVGG
+277 YAAEELDITVGG
-289 TSYHLFAGQELPANT
+289 TAYHLFAGQELPANA
-304 VVTTDTI
+304 VVNTAAI

-318 VGDENIIFKVIKKG
+318 VGDENIIFKIIKKG

-360 YGHNTLEHLKQYP
+360 FGHNTMEHLKQYP

>member
-1 MGRQLNNNEIY
+1 MGRQLNSNEIY

-93 QIPLTLDDVMSKR
+93 QIPLTLDDILSKR
-106 AWSDDGSFSQFS
+106 AWGDEGSFSTFS

-145 TALNNQA
+145 TTLNNQT
-152 RTLTLP
+152 RTITLP
-158 TVAGDKEAEARL
+158 TDTNKEAEARL
-170 QAQTIAEFV
+170 QAQTIAAFL

-198 RSWSKDDLEIVWN
+198 RSWAKDDLEVVWN
-211 AEYKNKIT
+211 STYRNAIT
-219 KLDLPTIFHKDGLID
+219 YLDLPSLYHKDGLID
-234 FNGKILPK
+234 FSGKTLPS
-242 HYFGVGITAANVASY
+242 HYFGIPVTAANVASY

-263 FAADGKYQPTKGKA
+263 FATDGKYQPTKGKA
-277 YAAEEMDVEVGG
+277 YAAEELDITVGG
-289 TSYHLFAGQELPANT
+289 TAYHLFAGQELPANA
-304 VVTTDTI
+304 VVNTAAI
-311 NAGLKVY
+311 NAGLRVY
-318 VGDENIIFKVIKKG
+318 VGDENIIFKIIKKG

-360 YGHNTLEHLKQYP
+360 FGHNTMEHLKQYP
-373 WITVRKA
+373 WITVRRA

>member
-1 MGRQLNNNEIY
+1 MGRTLHSNEIY
-12 SALSNMIISMQTFA
+12 AALSNQIISMNTFA

-72 LLKTFRPPMPKTQYI
+72 LLKTFRPPMPKTQYL
-87 TLDVFK
+87 TLDVFR
-93 QIPLTLDDVMSKR
+93 QIPCTLDDVMSKR
-106 AWSDDGSFSQFS
+106 SWSDEGSFSTFNS
-118 SIMQAWMGDTKRVYD
+118 VMQGWMGDTKRVYD
-133 KTTVDTFVGTNE
+133 KTTVDAFVGTNE
-145 TALNNQA
+145 TTLNNQT
-152 RTLTLP
+152 RTITLP
-158 TVAGDKEAEARL
+158 TDTDKEAEARL
-170 QAQTIAEFV
+170 QATAIAELL
-179 ANLEVELADINTVN
+179 ANIEVELADINTVN

-198 RSWSKDDLEIVWN
+198 RSWSKGDLEVVWN
-211 AEYKNKIT
+211 AEYKNKIL
-219 KLDLPTIFHKDGLID
+219 KRDLPTMFHKDGLID
-234 FNGKILPK
+234 FEGKTLPK
-242 HYFGVGITAANVASY
+242 HYFGVGVTTANVASY

-263 FAADGKYQPTKGKA
+263 FAADGKYQPSKGKA
-277 YAAEEMDVEVGG
+277 YAAEELDITVGD
-289 TSYHLFAGQELPANT
+289 TAYHLFAGQELPANA
-304 VVTTDTI
+304 VVNTAAI
-311 NAGLKVY
+311 NAGLRVY
-318 VGDENIIFKVIKKG
+318 VGDESIIFKIIKKG

-360 YGHNTLEHLKQYP
+360 FGHNTMEHLKQYP

>member
-1 MGRQLNNNEIY
+1 MGRQLNSNEIY

-93 QIPLTLDDVMSKR
+93 QIPLTLDDILSKR
-106 AWSDDGSFSQFS
+106 AWGDEGSFSTFS
-118 SIMQAWMGDTKRVYD
+118 SVMQAWMGDTKRVYD

-145 TALNNQA
+145 TALNNQT
-152 RTLTLP
+152 RTITLP
-158 TVAGDKEAEARL
+158 TDTNKEAEARL
-170 QAQTIAEFV
+170 QAQTIAAFL

-198 RSWSKDDLEIVWN
+198 RSWAKDDLEVVWN
-211 AEYKNKIT
+211 STYRNAIT
-219 KLDLPTIFHKDGLID
+219 YLDLPSLYHKDGLID
-234 FNGKILPK
+234 FSGKTLPS
-242 HYFGVGITAANVASY
+242 HYFGIPVTAANVASY

-263 FAADGKYQPTKGKA
+263 FATDGKYQPTKGKA
-277 YAAEEMDVEVGG
+277 YAAEELDITVGS
-289 TSYHLFAGQELPANT
+289 TPYHLFAGQELPANA
-304 VVTTDTI
+304 VVNTAAI

-318 VGDENIIFKVIKKG
+318 VGDENIIFKIIKKG

-360 YGHNTLEHLKQYP
+360 FGHNTMEHLKQYP